1 MPEQERLYRQR
12 VEGSQATMV
21 LQVLEE
27 FFNDTERSIMAR
39 SVLSDSPQQAYQIAC
54 ELKAMRALIGE
65 MKARISIGDRA
76 LEEIIKMEG

>member
-1 MPEQERLYRQR
+1 MAEQERLYRQR

-27 FFNDTERSIMAR
+27 FFNDKERSIMAR
-39 SVLSDSPQQAYQIAC
+39 IALSDSPQQAYQIAC
-54 ELKAMRALIGE
+54 ELKAMRGLIGE
-65 MKARISIGDRA
+65 MKARIAIGDKA